1 MLMHHK
7 FIVLVLAAGFSDGIC
22 AGEIY
27 RCTAANGDVTFTN
40 IACPAQSQVQQV
52 ASYVPEQ
59 DVPAIVP
66 DPAAEAA
73 AASAREAREAA
84 AQAQAAAYQSAQTA
98 YLQAEAAA
106 EYAEAERQRRTN
118 DGSSYPAWI
127 AAYPYYGARGS
138 GNGGHHRHHG
148 DGKSSA
154 PALPLPP
161 TLPIDTSL
169 FVRHR

>member
-1 MLMHHK
+1 MHHK
-7 FIVLVLAAGFSDGIC
+7 FIVFLLAAGFSHGLC

-27 RCTAANGDVTFTN
+27 RCTAANGDVMFTN

-52 ASYVPEQ
+52 ASYVPEP
-59 DVPAIVP
+59 DTPAIVP

-84 AQAQAAAYQSAQTA
+84 AQAQAAAYQSAQAA

-106 EYAEAERQRRTN
+106 QYAEAESQRRASE
-118 DGSSYPAWI
+118 GSGYPVWV
-127 AAYPYYGARGS
+127 AAYPWDGARS
-138 GNGGHHRHHG
+138 GNDRHHRHHGHG